1 MKSIQG
7 NKKKLL
13 SILLKLL
20 RIRIRLVLLFLAV
33 SFLNLL
39 VYQRLPITV
48 RRFLPRQAK
57 ELRRWSFDWMEREAQ
72 LQDETRFALSSDEIY
87 LHVICLSREPERRRQ
102 TEFELKQQGVQYSV
116 FEAVDGSLGFSAD
129 LVLKY
134 AGAKRT
140 QRLGFHTELIMGHRL
155 THALQD
161 LDLKT
166 SDKSAR
172 ESLHESL
179 RFGCYLSHVFLWQ
192 KLFDARLP
200 FLTIIEDDVE
210 LQRDFSSRL
219 TSLLIRLPTT
229 WDLVYL
235 DGCFKKF
242 GSAFLP
248 GLKFSH
254 GGLCTHGYVMS
265 FKAAKFLL
273 RNAVLKS
280 DKPIDHLLDEEVLSG
295 RLIAFHADPPLVLV
309 LSKLKSTLAYMTM

>member
-1 MKSIQG
+1 MNSLQG
-7 NKKKLL
+7 NKKKLVR
-13 SILLKLL
+13 ILLKLL
-20 RIRIRLVLLFLAV
+20 RNRLFLLFLAG
-33 SFLNLL
+33 SFLKLL

-57 ELRRWSFDWMEREAQ
+57 ELRRWSLDWTERETQ
-72 LQDETRFALSSDEIY
+72 LQFETRFSLSSDEIY

-102 TEFELKQQGVQYSV
+102 TEFALKQQGVQYSV

-140 QRLGFHTELIMGHRL
+140 KRLGFHTESMVHRL
-155 THALQD
+155 TYALQD

-229 WDLVYL
+229 WDVVYL